1 MLTPISLAIQS
12 LPEDPGVY
20 LYYNADKHVIYV
32 GKAINLKNR
41 VKSYFQKSEA
51 LGPKTQALVSNI
63 AFMETIKVESEI
75 EALLLEAELIKLHK
89 PRYNIELKDDKSPIY
104 IKISTSEEIPRI
116 STVRREQL
124 PGEAY
129 FGPYPSSSSAKQVL
143 RLLRRIFPYRSC
155 QVLPKKPCL
164 YYHLKL
170 CDAPCVGHISPD
182 DYNKRIKQIILFL
195 QGKKKQLLRDL
206 EKEMKL
212 YIEDLKFEEA
222 GLIKSQIDAIHYV
235 TQTFK
240 NPIEYIENPNLI
252 EDERQQTLQE
262 LADALSPYLAIN
274 PPQRIE
280 CYDISNIQGT
290 NAVGAM
296 TVATEGEINKREY
309 RKFKIRMPESP
320 NDFAMHQE
328 MLRRRLQHDEWPMPD
343 LIIID
348 GGKGQVTATLE
359 VMAQSGKNI
368 PLVGIAK
375 RFEEIVIRTDNGF
388 ASVVLPRN
396 SKALH
401 LIQNLRDEAHRFG
414 ITYHRL
420 LRSKNQTGVKK
431 GSKAKE
437 KMRK

>member
-1 MLTPISLAIQS
+1 MLLPIKEALEN
-12 LPEDPGVY
+12 LPQDPGVY
-20 LYYNADKHVIYV
+20 LYYNAEKHVIYV

-41 VKSYFQKSEA
+41 VRSYFQKSEN

-104 IKISTSEEIPRI
+104 IKITTNEEIPRI

-124 PGEAY
+124 PGVTY
-129 FGPYPSSSSAKQVL
+129 FGPYPSSGSAKQVL

-170 CDAPCVGHISPD
+170 CDAPCVGHISPQ
-182 DYNKRIKQIILFL
+182 DYQKRVKQIILFL

-206 EKEMKL
+206 EKEMKQHSEEL
-212 YIEDLKFEEA
+212 RFEQA
-222 GLIKSQIDAIHYV
+222 AQTKSQIDSIHYV
-235 TQTFK
+235 TQSFK
-240 NPIEYIENPNLI
+240 NPIEYLENPNLV
-252 EDERQQTLQE
+252 EDERQQTLGE
-262 LADALSPYLAIN
+262 LAQALAPYLGQIN
-274 PPQRIE
+274 PQRIE
-280 CYDISNIQGT
+280 CYDISNIHGT

-309 RKFKIRMPESP
+309 RKFKIRLPELP
-320 NDFAMHQE
+320 NDFAMMQE
-328 MLRRRLQHDEWPMPD
+328 MLRRRLKHDEWPMPD

-348 GGKGQVTATLE
+348 GGKGQVTATLQ
-359 VMAQSGKNI
+359 VMAESGKNI
-368 PLVGIAK
+368 PLVGLAK
-375 RFEEIVIRTDNGF
+375 RIEEIVIKTSDGYT
-388 ASVVLPRN
+388 SVVLPRN

-401 LIQNLRDEAHRFG
+401 LIQRLRDEAHRFG

-420 LRSKNQTGVKK
+420 LRSKNQTGIKK